1 MTLTPDHYLRRYREL
16 TDNEL
21 LFFEPGE
28 LNEIA
33 RDCYYREIA
42 RRKIELPP
50 EQSDETEEAEE
61 PECLYQ
67 PIYPPPDSEEAMVQI
82 ALIDDSATASDCLSI
97 LHAANIP
104 AILTESPG
112 VPGRYAEACFGLL
125 AAESCAE
132 SARSLVAGRLS
143 WNNQELVRKWL
154 EKDWLPDGMDLDEFQ
169 LIVDEYFGEEHKVA
183 ARFTVSGVDPHTASP
198 VKCGGIAIVHLND
211 GRIGE
216 SWIRLDSPSAAA
228 TAS

>member
-97 LHAANIP
+97 LHCQYPGHPDRVAG
-104 AILTESPG
+104 SPG
-112 VPGRYAEACFGLL
+112 PICRGLL
-125 AAESCAE
+125 R
-132 SARSLVAGRLS
+132 SAG
-143 WNNQELVRKWL
+143 
-154 EKDWLPDGMDLDEFQ
+154 
-169 LIVDEYFGEEHKVA
+169 
-183 ARFTVSGVDPHTASP
+183 
-198 VKCGGIAIVHLND
+198 GGILR
-211 GRIGE
+211 GIGTE
-216 SWIRLDSPSAAA
+216 PRGGQAELEQPGTRSQMA
-228 TAS
+228 